1 MNYRKN
7 WSLATASLGF
17 TMAFVFSVQGQEAT
31 QGGQR
36 TLEQCQQAWTELSA
50 DFEKIEKRIEAGGED
65 AAAARREFAGL
76 ASKSKALVKE
86 IESAAKAELEKD
98 RTSSNALRA
107 LMGQA
112 LQAASKDEDLKA
124 LELGDYLIS
133 KGISPKYFEVAAKSE
148 SLKIEQKQIFDELL
162 IRQAEALKN
171 DLPRVELKTTK
182 GTLVLE
188 LFENEA
194 PGTVGNFVF
203 LVENGY
209 FDKMLFHRVLE
220 GFMAQTGG
228 FKLDKDGESRG
239 GEGPGYEIKCECYE
253 PNARKHFTG
262 SLSMAIKGN
271 QRGVQRDSGGSEFF
285 VTLERT
291 DFLDGKHTVFGRV
304 LSGYSLVEN
313 LERTHLSGRYGEE
326 FPIEGVLK
334 DKILSAK
341 VLRKRAHKYQPD
353 RVNPKKESTD
363 TADETTEESTPA
375 AAEAEPAESTDDD
388 GLSLDAPE

>member
-1 MNYRKN
+1 MNSRKN
-7 WSLATASLGF
+7 WSLAMAGLTL
-17 TMAFVFSVQGQEAT
+17 TLAFVFSVQAQQVTES
-31 QGGQR
+31 GQR
-36 TLEQCQQAWTELSA
+36 TLEQCQQAWSELSA
-50 DFEKIEKRIEAGGED
+50 DFEKVEERIAAGED
-65 AAAARREFAGL
+65 AARQEFAEL
-76 ASKSKALVKE
+76 ASKAKALVKE

-98 RTSSNALRA
+98 RTSSSALRA

-112 LQAASKDEDLKA
+112 LQAASKNEDWKVLQ
-124 LELGDYLIS
+124 LGDYLIK

-162 IRQAEALKN
+162 LRQAEALKN

-209 FDKMLFHRVLE
+209 FDDMLFHQVVE
-220 GFMAQTGG
+220 GSIAQTGG
-228 FKLDKDGESRG
+228 FKLDEEGEPRG

-253 PNARKHFTG
+253 PDARKHFTG
-262 SLSMAIKGN
+262 SLSMATKSG
-271 QRGVQRDSGGSEFF
+271 RRDSAGSDFF
-285 VTLERT
+285 VTLQQNS
-291 DFLDGKHTVFGRV
+291 FINGKHTVFGRV
-304 LSGYSLVEN
+304 LSGYSSIEN
-313 LERTHLSGRYGEE
+313 LERTHQADRYGEE
-326 FPIEGVLK
+326 IPIEGVLK

-353 RVNPKKESTD
+353 RVNPKKE
-363 TADETTEESTPA
+363 TADADESVTERSAPASTEA
-375 AAEAEPAESTDDD
+375 ADDD
-388 GLSLDAPE
+388 GPSLDAPE